1 MARCQNDVVVP
12 KEERIAGYWY
22 PDSCP
27 EVVVI
32 EEVAQRQLPLTTAEE
47 NSLLCGKGCE
57 ESTLSRDILN
67 FYNSL
72 PTCLEEPADDIFY
85 WDQSGAVMMDS
96 TDFCTSWKEM
106 SVTIVVVRG
115 RLYST
120 IQDLMDGSGASVKIC
135 TDVDHGKFNDMYW
148 KPFGA
153 GGAGLEPN
161 KNHCSG
167 SKAVPNA
174 FVASEQTASTS
185 NMSGAISGGEISF
198 ALNIYVVVA
207 LVFLSL

>member
-72 PTCLEEPADDIFY
+72 PTCLEEAADDIFY

-120 IQDLMDGSGASVKIC
+120 IKDLMDGSGASVKIC
-135 TDVDHGKFNDMYW
+135 TMWIVTSLMICIGSH
-148 KPFGA
+148 
-153 GGAGLEPN
+153 
-161 KNHCSG
+161 SG
-167 SKAVPNA
+167 QVGPDLNLTK
-174 FVASEQTASTS
+174 T
-185 NMSGAISGGEISF
+185 I
-198 ALNIYVVVA
+198 ALDLRLFQIHLLHQSRLLRPVI
-207 LVFLSL
+207 